1 VNCEYPGLCL
11 LHVIIHV
18 VFVNLSLYIKYFM
31 LKLSYIV
38 LVCKGVVKGELWSNM
53 ALKGKVFGDLG

>member
-1 VNCEYPGLCL
+1 MNCEYPGLCL

-53 ALKGKVFGDLG
+53 ALKGKVFRELG

>member
-1 VNCEYPGLCL
+1 MNCEYPGLCL

-38 LVCKGVVKGELWSNM
+38 LV
-53 ALKGKVFGDLG
+53 

>member
-18 VFVNLSLYIKYFM
+18 VFVNLSQCHYI
-31 LKLSYIV
+31 LNILCCSERGLSN
-38 LVCKGVVKGELWSNM
+38 L
-53 ALKGKVFGDLG
+53 ALKGKVFRDLG

>member
-1 VNCEYPGLCL
+1 
-11 LHVIIHV
+11 
-18 VFVNLSLYIKYFM
+18 M

-53 ALKGKVFGDLG
+53 ALKGKVFGVKIGWEGGGGVVVRGK

>member
-1 VNCEYPGLCL
+1 
-11 LHVIIHV
+11 
-18 VFVNLSLYIKYFM
+18 M

-38 LVCKGVVKGELWSNM
+38 LVCKGVVEGELWSNM